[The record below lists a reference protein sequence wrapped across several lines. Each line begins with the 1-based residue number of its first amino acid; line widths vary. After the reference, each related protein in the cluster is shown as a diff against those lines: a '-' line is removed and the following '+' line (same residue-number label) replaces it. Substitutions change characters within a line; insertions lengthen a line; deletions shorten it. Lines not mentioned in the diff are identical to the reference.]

1 MATRLAT
8 SRNFITVTSVANG
21 DNADINSSSVTNTVS
36 DVQRA
41 TQITPVSLHHV
52 NLSQVMVSSFLFLL

>member
-1 MATRLAT
+1 MATRLAA
-8 SRNFITVTSVANG
+8 RNFITVTSVSNS
-21 DNADINSSSVTNTVS
+21 DNSEISTSIAPSNAASSSI

-52 NLSQVMVSSFLFLL
+52 NLNQVN